1 MRPTELKERLR
12 GVIAFAPTPFTDDDR
27 PDLDGLARQVDYLVT
42 SGANVV
48 VICGGVGEFFSL
60 QLDEYRDCIA
70 EGVAAAGRRVPLL
83 VGIGHSTRIACG
95 LAEHAAA
102 AGADG
107 LMINPVYF
115 LQPTE
120 EGMLRHYRALGAAAG
135 LGMMMFSTTGAV
147 YTPAMVERLT
157 EVEEVVALK
166 DEYGDLKLFIET
178 RERIGDRLAWIN
190 GMAEILAAPYFGA
203 GAQAFTSG
211 IVNFAPR
218 ITLDVW
224 KAGAAGNWD
233 ELHALVAQKIRPLA
247 RLRERQRGYHITIVK
262 EAMNLL
268 GLPGGCVRSPLT
280 PLVASDRN
288 ELERT
293 LVELGLLPIR
303 ASAP

>member
-1 MRPTELKERLR
+1 MRPAELKERLR
-12 GVIAFAPTPFTDDDR
+12 GVIAFTPTPFTPDDR
-27 PDLDGLARQVDYLVT
+27 PDLDGLARQVDFLVT

-48 VICGGVGEFFSL
+48 VVCGGVGEFFSL
-60 QLDEYRDCIA
+60 ELDEYRACIKA
-70 EGVAAAGRRVPLL
+70 GVEAAGGRVPVL

-95 LAEHAAA
+95 LAEYAASV
-102 AGADG
+102 GADG
-107 LMINPVYF
+107 LMINPLYF
-115 LQPTE
+115 LQASE

-135 LGMMMFSTTGAV
+135 LGMMMFSTNGAV
-147 YTPAMVERLT
+147 YTPAMVERLA

-178 RERIGDRLAWIN
+178 RERLGDRMAWIN

-218 ITLDVW
+218 FTLDVW
-224 KAGAAGNWD
+224 KAGAAGDWD
-233 ELHALVAQKIRPLA
+233 ELRRLVATKIRPLA
-247 RLRERQRGYHITIVK
+247 KLRERQRGYHITVVK

-280 PLVASDRN
+280 PLADADRD
-288 ELERT
+288 ELRRT
-293 LVELGLLPIR
+293 LIALGLLD
-303 ASAP
+303 A

>member
-1 MRPTELKERLR
+1 
-12 GVIAFAPTPFTDDDR
+12 VIAFTPTPFTPDDR
-27 PDLDGLARQVDYLVT
+27 PDLDGLAKQVDFLVT

-48 VICGGVGEFFSL
+48 VVCGGVGEFFSL
-60 QLDEYRDCIA
+60 EIDEYRDCIEA
-70 EGVAAAGRRVPLL
+70 GVQAAAGRVPLL

-95 LAEHAAA
+95 LAEHAASV
-102 AGADG
+102 GASG

-115 LQPTE
+115 IQPSE
-120 EGMLRHYRALGAAAG
+120 AGMLRHYRALASASG

-147 YTPAMVERLT
+147 CTSAVVERLA

-178 RERIGDRLAWIN
+178 RERLGDRMTWIN
-190 GMAEILAAPYFGA
+190 GMAEVLAAPYFGA

-211 IVNFAPR
+211 IVNFAPQL
-218 ITLDVW
+218 TLDVW

-233 ELHALVAQKIRPLA
+233 ELHRLVATKIRPLA
-247 RLRERQRGYHITIVK
+247 RLRERQRGYHITVVK

-280 PLVASDRN
+280 PLAAADRE
-288 ELERT
+288 ELKQT
-293 LVELGLLPIR
+293 LVALGLLG
-303 ASAP
+303 A

>member
-1 MRPTELKERLR
+1 MKPSELKAKLR
-12 GVIAFAPTPFTDDDR
+12 GVIAFTPTPFTPDDR
-27 PDLDGLARQVDYLVT
+27 PNLDGLAKQVEFLVT

-48 VICGGVGEFFSL
+48 VVCGGVGEFFSL
-60 QLDEYRDCIA
+60 EIDEYRDCIEA
-70 EGVAAAGRRVPLL
+70 GVQAAAGRVPLL

-95 LAEHAAA
+95 LAEYAASV
-102 AGADG
+102 GASG

-115 LQPTE
+115 IQPSE
-120 EGMLRHYRALGAAAG
+120 AGMLRHYRALASASG

-147 YTPAMVERLT
+147 CTSAVVERLA

-178 RERIGDRLAWIN
+178 RERLGDRMTWIN
-190 GMAEILAAPYFGA
+190 GMAEVLAAPYFGA

-211 IVNFAPR
+211 IVNFAPQL
-218 ITLDVW
+218 TLDVW

-233 ELHALVAQKIRPLA
+233 ELHRLVATKIRPLA
-247 RLRERQRGYHITIVK
+247 RLRERQRGYHITVVK

-280 PLVASDRN
+280 PLAAADRE
-288 ELERT
+288 ELKQT
-293 LVELGLLPIR
+293 LVALGLLG
-303 ASAP
+303 A